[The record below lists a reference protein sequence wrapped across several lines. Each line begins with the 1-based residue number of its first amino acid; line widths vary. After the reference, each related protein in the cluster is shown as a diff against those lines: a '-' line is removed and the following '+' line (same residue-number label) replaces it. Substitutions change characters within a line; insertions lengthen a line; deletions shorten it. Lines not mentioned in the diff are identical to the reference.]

1 MKIFKFLFLV
11 PVITLIIIFQTTL
24 QSRYILASDVRDGE
38 TVFKNVCAGCHVRG
52 GSVVLK
58 GSKSLKLSDLEKRGI
73 ADVNSIAKI
82 ANDGIGFM
90 KGYKN
95 KMKIF
100 KFLFVIPLI
109 TLIIIFQTSLQNRYL
124 LASDLRDG
132 ETIFRNVCAGCH
144 VRGGSVVLKGSKSL
158 KLSDL
163 EKRGIADVNSI
174 AEIANEGIGYMKGYK
189 KKLKDGEDKVLAQWI
204 IQNAEKGWE

>member
-24 QSRYILASDVRDGE
+24 QSRYMLASDVRDGE

-95 KMKIF
+95 K
-100 KFLFVIPLI
+100 
-109 TLIIIFQTSLQNRYL
+109 
-124 LASDLRDG
+124 
-132 ETIFRNVCAGCH
+132 
-144 VRGGSVVLKGSKSL
+144 
-158 KLSDL
+158 
-163 EKRGIADVNSI
+163 
-174 AEIANEGIGYMKGYK
+174 
-189 KKLKDGEDKVLAQWI
+189 LKDGEDKVVAQWI
-204 IQNAEKGWE
+204 IQNAKNGWE

>member
-11 PVITLIIIFQTTL
+11 PVITLIIIFQTSL
-24 QSRYILASDVRDGE
+24 QGRYMLASDIRDGE

-95 KMKIF
+95 K
-100 KFLFVIPLI
+100 
-109 TLIIIFQTSLQNRYL
+109 
-124 LASDLRDG
+124 
-132 ETIFRNVCAGCH
+132 
-144 VRGGSVVLKGSKSL
+144 
-158 KLSDL
+158 
-163 EKRGIADVNSI
+163 
-174 AEIANEGIGYMKGYK
+174 
-189 KKLKDGEDKVLAQWI
+189 LKDGEDKVLAQWI

>member
-1 MKIFKFLFLV
+1 MKI
-11 PVITLIIIFQTTL
+11 
-24 QSRYILASDVRDGE
+24 S
-38 TVFKNVCAGCHVRG
+38 
-52 GSVVLK
+52 
-58 GSKSLKLSDLEKRGI
+58 
-73 ADVNSIAKI
+73 
-82 ANDGIGFM
+82 
-90 KGYKN
+90 
-95 KMKIF
+95 

-124 LASDLRDG
+124 LASNVRDG

-174 AEIANEGIGYMKGYK
+174 EEIANEGYNYFKSRMGTWNKALLKLQYK
-189 KKLKDGEDKVLAQWI
+189 QLLNENDKPFLKPL
-204 IQNAEKGWE
+204 

>member
-1 MKIFKFLFLV
+1 MKI
-11 PVITLIIIFQTTL
+11 
-24 QSRYILASDVRDGE
+24 S
-38 TVFKNVCAGCHVRG
+38 
-52 GSVVLK
+52 
-58 GSKSLKLSDLEKRGI
+58 
-73 ADVNSIAKI
+73 
-82 ANDGIGFM
+82 
-90 KGYKN
+90 
-95 KMKIF
+95 

-174 AEIANEGIGYMKGYK
+174 KIIANDGIGFMKGYK
-189 KKLKDGEDKVLAQWI
+189 NKFKDGEDKLLAQWI
-204 IQNAEKGWE
+204 IQNAQKGWE

>member
-52 GSVVLK
+52 GSIVLK

-95 KMKIF
+95 K
-100 KFLFVIPLI
+100 
-109 TLIIIFQTSLQNRYL
+109 
-124 LASDLRDG
+124 
-132 ETIFRNVCAGCH
+132 
-144 VRGGSVVLKGSKSL
+144 
-158 KLSDL
+158 
-163 EKRGIADVNSI
+163 
-174 AEIANEGIGYMKGYK
+174 
-189 KKLKDGEDKVLAQWI
+189 LKDGEDKVLAQWI